1 MVSEAHFAM
10 LKCLLLNGGGF
21 MAISHD
27 KENQA
32 LIVRVD
38 RSKIVTHLKPA
49 LGEMLLRLHVYRCT
63 ADANACRTYYE
74 ELSRVDGMYLEWR
87 ETVLANK
94 PPPLL
99 FVHANTYLDGGTVS
113 LKEYDPTA
121 EGIIQSWAERDV

>member
-1 MVSEAHFAM
+1 M

>member
-1 MVSEAHFAM
+1 M

-74 ELSRVDGMYLEWR
+74 ELSRVDAMHLEWR

>member
-1 MVSEAHFAM
+1 M

-21 MAISHD
+21 MTISHD

>member
-1 MVSEAHFAM
+1 
-10 LKCLLLNGGGF
+10 

-121 EGIIQSWAERDV
+121 EGIIQSWAEREV